1 MPKSESRARTS
12 LDAGY
17 RHWQIVPNDTQD
29 LPDAARC
36 IFCQVAGTI
45 MIRDEAGIDLPYTLT
60 AGQLLPFH
68 PVRVLATGTTGT
80 FYAWT

>member
-1 MPKSESRARTS
+1 MSISDSRARTS

-17 RHWQIVPNDTQD
+17 RHWWIVPSDTQD
-29 LPDAARC
+29 LPDAPRC
-36 IFCQVAGTI
+36 IFCEVAGTI
-45 MIRDEAGIDLPYTLT
+45 VIRDEAGVDLPYTLM
-60 AGQLLPFH
+60 AGQWLPFH